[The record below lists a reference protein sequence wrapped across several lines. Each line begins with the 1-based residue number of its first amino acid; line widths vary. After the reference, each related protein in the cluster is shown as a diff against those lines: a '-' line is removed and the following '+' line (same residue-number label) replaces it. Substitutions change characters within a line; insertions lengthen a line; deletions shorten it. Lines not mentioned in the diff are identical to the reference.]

1 MANFSLV
8 QPDFLKYYLIP
19 LEFSLQLQIDSL
31 KRIYPLTIYLLE
43 KVDKR
48 GNSI

>member
-31 KRIYPLTIYLLE
+31 KRISSDHLLAG
-43 KVDKR
+43 KGR
-48 GNSI
+48 